1 MGLESISPRGERS
14 NSKLQRESFQ
24 LCCQKK
30 KKRHLHSLY
39 PAVQKSIQGK
49 GPMTGNVVQLEF
61 GRRNKQGLNSIYVS
75 KLILALI
82 LQKLQPLNIINSL
95 QVEVLVQLQ
104 ENKKSGYRVLDT
116 PTRTPQTLK
125 ISHWCNV
132 E

>member
-1 MGLESISPRGERS
+1 M
-14 NSKLQRESFQ
+14 
-24 LCCQKK
+24 
-30 KKRHLHSLY
+30 HSLY
-39 PAVQKSIQGK
+39 PAVQKSTQGK

-116 PTRTPQTLK
+116 PTRTPQALK